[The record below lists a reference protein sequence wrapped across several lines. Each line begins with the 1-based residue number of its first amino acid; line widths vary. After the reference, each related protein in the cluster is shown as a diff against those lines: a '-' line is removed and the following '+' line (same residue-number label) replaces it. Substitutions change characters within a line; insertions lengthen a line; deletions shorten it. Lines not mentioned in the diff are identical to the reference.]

1 MKKIT
6 ECCLVI
12 IYLIAGIILPGC
24 KKENVPTVRTTPVS
38 IITGV
43 NATSGGTITDEGS
56 SSIIIRGVCWSTD
69 VNPTIADNKT
79 IDGRGIGSFSSN
91 LTGLNVDVVYYIRA
105 YAANSVGTGYGRVVS
120 FISFGQS
127 PTATTSSVANIEA
140 TTATLIGNV
149 VANNLST
156 VVTLEYG
163 TTTSYG
169 TTVTAAQS
177 PLTGVTTFSV
187 NADIAG
193 LTEATIYH
201 FRVKAVNS
209 LGTTYGSD
217 LTFTTLLADVEG
229 NTYNTINIG
238 TQVWMQENLRTTRY
252 RNGNLIGTTSPA
264 TLDITNLIIPKY
276 QWECTNVN
284 YGRFYTYYAITD
296 SRNVCPAGWHVPTD
310 NDWTTLTYF
319 LTNNGYGFA
328 GSGNDIAK
336 SLAATSGF
344 IADTTAGNVGNDQAS
359 NNSSGF
365 TGLPSGGRFS
375 TGIVNFVN
383 LHGIWWSSTEGS
395 PTFAYFRCIG
405 YIPAQVYRGIFSESY
420 GLPVRCLRD

>member
-6 ECCLVI
+6 ECYLII
-12 IYLIAGIILPGC
+12 IYLIAGSMLSGC
-24 KKENVPTVRTTPVS
+24 KKENVPTVITTPVS
-38 IITGV
+38 DIIGV
-43 NATSGGTITDEGS
+43 NATSGGTITNEGS

-69 VNPTIADNKT
+69 INPTIADNKS
-79 IDGRGIGSFSSN
+79 IDGKGIGSFTSN
-91 LTGLNVDVVYYIRA
+91 ITGLNGDAVYYIRA
-105 YAANSVGTGYGRVVS
+105 YASNSVGTGYGMAVS
-120 FISFGQS
+120 FTSFRQS
-127 PTATTSSVANIEA
+127 PTVTTSAVTNIEA
-140 TTATLIGNV
+140 TTVTLTGFV
-149 VANNLST
+149 DANNLST

-169 TTVTAAQS
+169 STVTATQS
-177 PLTGVTTFSV
+177 PVTGVTTSAV
-187 NADIAG
+187 SADIAG

-209 LGTTYGSD
+209 IETTYGRD
-217 LTFTTLLADVEG
+217 TTFITLLADVEG
-229 NTYNTINIG
+229 NTYNSITIG

-252 RNGNLIGTTSPA
+252 RNGDLIGTTSLA
-264 TLDITNLIIPKY
+264 TLDITNSITPKY
-276 QWECTNVN
+276 QWPCTNVT

-296 SRNVCPAGWHVPTD
+296 NRNVCPAGWHVPTD
-310 NDWTTLTYF
+310 NDWTTLTNF
-319 LTNNGYGFA
+319 LTNNGYGYE

-365 TGLPSGGRFS
+365 TGFPSGGRFS
-375 TGIVNFVN
+375 TGVVNFVN

-405 YIPAQVYRGIFSESY
+405 YIPAQVYKGIFSESY

>member
-6 ECCLVI
+6 ECYLVI
-12 IYLIAGIILPGC
+12 IYLIAGTILSGC

-38 IITGV
+38 DITGV

-79 IDGRGIGSFSSN
+79 IDGRGKGSFSSN
-91 LTGLNVDVVYYIRA
+91 ITGLNVDVVYYIRA

-120 FISFGQS
+120 FISYGQS
-127 PTATTSSVANIEA
+127 PTATTSSVTNIEA

-177 PLTGVTTFSV
+177 PLTGVTTSSV

-319 LTNNGYGFA
+319 LTNNGYGFE

-375 TGIVNFVN
+375 SGVVNFVN

>member
-12 IYLIAGIILPGC
+12 IYLIAGTILSGC

>member
-6 ECCLVI
+6 ECYLVI
-12 IYLIAGIILPGC
+12 IYLIAGTILSGC

-38 IITGV
+38 DITGV

-79 IDGRGIGSFSSN
+79 IDGRGKGSFSSN
-91 LTGLNVDVVYYIRA
+91 ITGLNVDVVYYIRA

-120 FISFGQS
+120 FISYGQS
-127 PTATTSSVANIEA
+127 PTATTSSVTNIEA

-177 PLTGVTTFSV
+177 PLTGVTTSSV

-264 TLDITNLIIPKY
+264 TLDITNLIIPEY
-276 QWECTNVN
+276 QWECTNVT

-319 LTNNGYGFA
+319 LTNNGYGFE

-375 TGIVNFVN
+375 SGVVNFVN

>member
-1 MKKIT
+1 MKKIA
-6 ECCLVI
+6 ECYLVI
-12 IYLIAGIILPGC
+12 IYLIAGTILSGC

-38 IITGV
+38 DITGV
-43 NATSGGTITDEGS
+43 YATSGGTITDEGS

-79 IDGRGIGSFSSN
+79 IDGTGIGSFSSN
-91 LTGLNVDVVYYIRA
+91 ITGLNGDVVYYIRA
-105 YAANSVGTGYGRVVS
+105 YATNSVGTGYGMVVS
-120 FISFGQS
+120 FNSFGQS
-127 PTATTSSVANIEA
+127 PTVTTSSVKNIEA
-140 TTATLIGNV
+140 TTAILIGNV
-149 VANNLST
+149 DANNLST

-169 TTVTAAQS
+169 STVTAAQS
-177 PLTGVTTFSV
+177 PVTGVTTSSV

-252 RNGNLIGTTSPA
+252 RNGDLIGTTSPA
-264 TLDITNLIIPKY
+264 TLDITNSITPNY
-276 QWECTNVN
+276 QWECTNVT

-310 NDWTTLTYF
+310 IDWTTLTNF
-319 LTNNGYGFA
+319 LTNNGYGFE
-328 GSGNDIAK
+328 GRGNDIAK

-365 TGLPSGGRFS
+365 TGFPSGGRFS
-375 TGIVNFVN
+375 TGVVNFVN

-395 PTFAYFRCIG
+395 PTFAFFRCIG

>member
-6 ECCLVI
+6 ECYLVI
-12 IYLIAGIILPGC
+12 IYLIAGTILSGC

-38 IITGV
+38 DITGV

-79 IDGRGIGSFSSN
+79 IDGRGKGSFSSN
-91 LTGLNVDVVYYIRA
+91 ITGLNVDVVYYIRA

-120 FISFGQS
+120 FISYGQS
-127 PTATTSSVANIEA
+127 PTATTSSVTNIEA

-177 PLTGVTTFSV
+177 PLTGVTTSSV

-238 TQVWMQENLRTTRY
+238 TQVWMAENLKTTKY
-252 RNGNLIGTTSPA
+252 NDGTPIPNITDNTTWIALTTGAYSDYSNTPA
-264 TLDITNLIIPKY
+264 NSIT
-276 QWECTNVN
+276 
-284 YGRFYTYYAITD
+284 YGRLYNWYVVDNNAATKVA
-296 SRNVCPAGWHVPTD
+296 SNGGRNVCPTSWHVPSD
-310 NDWTTLTYF
+310 AEWTTLTTY
-319 LTNNGYGFA
+319 LGGESIAGDKLKESGTAHWASPNTGATNETGFTALPGGNRGGDGLYYIIGNYGF
-328 GSGNDIAK
+328 
-336 SLAATSGF
+336 
-344 IADTTAGNVGNDQAS
+344 
-359 NNSSGF
+359 
-365 TGLPSGGRFS
+365 
-375 TGIVNFVN
+375 
-383 LHGIWWSSTEGS
+383 WWSSTEYSTWYAWKRNMHYDGTS
-395 PTFAYFRCIG
+395 VNRANDIKVLG
-405 YIPAQVYRGIFSESY
+405 YS
-420 GLPVRCLRD
+420 VRCVRDF

>member
-6 ECCLVI
+6 EYYLVV

-24 KKENVPTVRTTPVS
+24 KKENVPTVITTAVS
-38 IITGV
+38 DITGV
-43 NATSGGTITDEGS
+43 NATSGGNITDEGS
-56 SSIIIRGVCWSTD
+56 SAIMIRGVCWSTD
-69 VNPTIADNKT
+69 VNPTIASNKT
-79 IDGRGIGSFSSN
+79 IDGKGTGSFSSN
-91 LTGLNVDVVYYIRA
+91 ITGLNGDEVYYIRA
-105 YAANSVGTGYGRVVS
+105 YATNSAGTGYGMAVS
-120 FISFGQS
+120 FTSFGQS
-127 PTATTSSVANIEA
+127 PTATTSSVTNIEA
-140 TTATLIGNV
+140 TTATLTGIV
-149 VANNLST
+149 DANNLST
-156 VVTLEYG
+156 VVSLEYG

-169 TTVTAAQS
+169 NNVTATQS
-177 PLTGVTTFSV
+177 PVTGVTTSV
-187 NADIAG
+187 VSADIAG
-193 LTEATIYH
+193 LTVATIYH

-209 LGTTYGSD
+209 IGPTYGTD
-217 LTFTTLLADVEG
+217 MTFTTLLADIEG
-229 NTYNTINIG
+229 NTYNTITIG
-238 TQVWMQENLRTTRY
+238 TQVWMQKNLRTTRY
-252 RNGNLIGTTSPA
+252 SNGDLIGTTSPA
-264 TLDITNLIIPKY
+264 ALDITNLITPKY
-276 QWECTNVN
+276 QWECTNVT

-310 NDWTTLTYF
+310 IDWTTLTNF
-319 LTNNGYGFA
+319 LTNNGYGFK

-365 TGLPSGGRFS
+365 TGFPSGGRFS
-375 TGIVNFVN
+375 TGVLNFVN

-420 GLPVRCLRD
+420 GLPVRCLKD